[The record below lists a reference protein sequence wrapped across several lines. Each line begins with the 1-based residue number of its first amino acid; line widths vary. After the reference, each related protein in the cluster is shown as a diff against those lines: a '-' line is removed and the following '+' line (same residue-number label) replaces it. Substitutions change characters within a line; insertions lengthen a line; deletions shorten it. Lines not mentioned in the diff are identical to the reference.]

1 MFGAVDW
8 PVLFGFDRALL
19 EIFVR
24 GTVMSLSL
32 LILLRVTPSHETG
45 DASPTGLLVIV
56 LLADAAQN
64 AMAGQYRSIADG
76 LVLVGTAAHAPRAPS
91 DGVAA
96 GAADPRRQ
104 GGVEQS
110 PPGAHVSR

>member
-45 DASPTGLLVIV
+45 DASPTGLLSSN
-56 LLADAAQN
+56 LRQALMSRDDLQSKLR
-64 AMAGQYRSIADG
+64 Q
-76 LVLVGTAAHAPRAPS
+76 H
-91 DGVAA
+91 GV
-96 GAADPRRQ
+96 Q
-104 GGVEQS
+104 HVEQVQEAWLEPDGEIS
-110 PPGAHVSR
+110 VITGRSTA